1 MKSKKSKLFLSVST
15 LMLCFGVMCFG
26 VFAASTVTYN
36 LSGNISYELDDVF
49 VDVDTTQY
57 VSKMSELPRAQGN
70 VMQDMQDIKESIE
83 NGTELPTERVEQLSY
98 LDHQTTYN
106 NGGVDTETNVFENE
120 SPLDIRLGSYKTG
133 EKGYVNI
140 IAVTVTNY
148 ANAVINAQMD
158 LSAVT
163 ASDNVDIIQLNQI
176 DDVPSAVDGAPS
188 KATFCFAV
196 ILQDELTAIPS
207 LEFTGA
213 KLSVSKG
220 SLDERQSSGFTFEK
234 LTSEDGTA
242 TGYAIV
248 GYSGSDENLIIP
260 SYHQEE
266 GDAEPLPVIQLGKS
280 GVDGVFYNNTNIKTV
295 YIPDTVK
302 NYFGNAMYPL
312 FMKCSNL
319 EFLYIPEG
327 AETFPIFGYCQKL
340 VSINIPNSITNN
352 LPGYSLAE
360 SRALKYVNLNKQTY
374 MTSSVVSNCSA
385 LEVVCLDSML
395 DVSWGSVGNTSLKYI
410 YFPDDIQSFSGLG
423 FSGTQIEELV
433 FKNPNVNVSDLN
445 NITSLK
451 RLTLG
456 MTNIPSGLMNAS
468 SSKPNTTLEKVTF
481 LDTVNTIGDSAFAY
495 CEGLTGTFTIPNT
508 ITSVGSAAF
517 YGCENI
523 NQVVLPEGIQKLG
536 DRVFGDCTS
545 LTDINFPESL
555 EYVSSD
561 AFRNTAIKN
570 LIVPQTTGT
579 FTFTTSYPNL
589 ESLTISC
596 NVARQSGSSIS
607 LPKLKTL
614 ILKDTVTSI
623 GDNAFSN
630 CSSLSGTLVIP
641 DSVTSLGSNCF
652 AYCSSLTKIELGSG
666 ITKLSSSEF
675 FGCSSVTELV
685 LSEGLTEIGY
695 HSLDMSGL
703 KTITIPASVIK
714 ISSQAFGSNVEQ
726 LIFLDQ
732 ENEWSGGADK
742 TITTEQLKDS
752 QYLADLMCRDD
763 RNTTW
768 NKVQVTG

>member
-280 GVDGVFYNNTNIKTV
+280 GSNVFYGNTNIKTV

-302 NYFGNAMYPL
+302 NYVGNDL
-312 FMKCSNL
+312 FKYCSSM
-319 EFLYIPEG
+319 EFIYIPEG
-327 AETFPIFGYCQKL
+327 AETYPSLESCMSLIS
-340 VSINIPNSITNN
+340 VNIPNSITKDYPSIPTGAF
-352 LPGYSLAE
+352 LYL
-360 SRALKYVNLNKQTY
+360 RALKYINFNKL
-374 MTSSVVSNCSA
+374 TSISSSRSLSYCSA
-385 LEVVCLDSML
+385 LETLCLDSML
-395 DVSWGSVGNTSLKYI
+395 RVSWDPGTNSVLKHI
-410 YFPDDIQSFSGLG
+410 YFSDNLEYFYGSPFVH
-423 FSGTQIEELV
+423 TQVEELV
-433 FKNPNVNVSDLN
+433 FKNPNAEVSYLGS
-445 NITSLK
+445 ISTLK
-451 RLTLG
+451 RVTLG
-456 MTNIPSGLMNAS
+456 LREIGSRIIGTSGG
-468 SSKPNTTLEKVTF
+468 SSKVSLEKVTF
-481 LDTVNTIGDSAFAY
+481 LNTVEI
-495 CEGLTGTFTIPNT
+495 
-508 ITSVGSAAF
+508 
-517 YGCENI
+517 
-523 NQVVLPEGIQKLG
+523 
-536 DRVFGDCTS
+536 
-545 LTDINFPESL
+545 
-555 EYVSSD
+555 
-561 AFRNTAIKN
+561 
-570 LIVPQTTGT
+570 
-579 FTFTTSYPNL
+579 
-589 ESLTISC
+589 
-596 NVARQSGSSIS
+596 
-607 LPKLKTL
+607 
-614 ILKDTVTSI
+614 I
-623 GDNAFSN
+623 GDNAFSACSN
-630 CSSLSGTLVIP
+630 LSGPLTIPSSVESIGNSAFSGCSSLSGTLVIP
-641 DSVTSLGSNCF
+641 DTVTSIGQQCF
-652 AYCSSLTKIELGSG
+652 ANCSSLTKIELGSG
-666 ITKLSSSEF
+666 ITELSVGAFS
-675 FGCSSVTELV
+675 GCNKVTEIV
-685 LSEGLTEIGY
+685 LSEGLTQIGIY
-695 HSLDMSGL
+695 SLSMNGL
-703 KTITIPASVIK
+703 KTITIPKSVTT
-714 ISSQAFGSNVEQ
+714 ISSSAFGSNVEQ